1 MVFNK
6 MAFNRIGA
14 CLKMDEKKKLDTIF
28 TDENQYKVGEKSWQ
42 SGKHALLAVY
52 DLEVSEYF

>member
-14 CLKMDEKKKLDTIF
+14 CPKMDEKKKLDTIF
-28 TDENQYKVGEKSWQ
+28 TDEN
-42 SGKHALLAVY
+42 
-52 DLEVSEYF
+52 